1 MPTRQAWMYCSTSIR
16 PTRSRD
22 RRPQSRPARALP
34 TPSLTSISACSSSDI
49 TTTPL
54 TSDDKWLN
62 LGSSPQ
68 LRKAP
73 AAQRMQ
79 IHPLVITKSTPAL
92 LTSDANVPVFK
103 FTIAPLS
110 DPKTKKN
117 RTRTGRG
124 TFLTHLPTHTLRV
137 ERDRR
142 APRLT
147 PRASSPREH
156 KYRPTQ
162 PDEQAPHRTPAH
174 ALPEPTTG
182 PDLRPHRSPST
193 SRTSLTI
200 STRGPPLHP
209 PQSHAAPAPL
219 PAAPAAELSPRVPP
233 APMRVYSEYV
243 PVEPVIDYATFPSPQ
258 PLPSSFLP
266 EDDSDDGG
274 PSEEKLRSHWSP
286 PSVDHA
292 RLSFAT
298 HRRLRSNAQ
307 LFIFSYATNCSAPFL
322 TPTSESDVCPPQPS
336 SWNIARNPPAGPT
349 HQSAKPKG
357 RTTNAL

>member
-1 MPTRQAWMYCSTSIR
+1 MQRGTKYITLVSLCLLVKLGFP
-16 PTRSRD
+16 PRSR
-22 RRPQSRPARALP
+22 SP
-34 TPSLTSISACSSSDI
+34 TPSLTSISACSSSN
-49 TTTPL
+49 TPTTPL
-54 TSDDKWLN
+54 TSDDKWPG
-62 LGSSPQ
+62 LGSNPQ
-68 LRKAP
+68 LRIAP
-73 AAQRMQ
+73 ALAAQRVQ
-79 IHPLVITKSTPAL
+79 IYPLVITKSTLAL
-92 LTSDANVPVFK
+92 LASDANVFK
-103 FTIAPLS
+103 FTIVPLS

-117 RTRTGRG
+117 RTRTWRG
-124 TFLTHLPTHTLRV
+124 S
-137 ERDRR
+137 
-142 APRLT
+142 ALT
-147 PRASSPREH
+147 PRASFPREH

-162 PDEQAPHRTPAH
+162 LDEQAPHRTPAH

-182 PDLRPHRSPST
+182 PDLRPHRPAST

-200 STRGPPLHP
+200 STRVPRSTGT
-209 PQSHAAPAPL
+209 ATGAG
-219 PAAPAAELSPRVPP
+219 AAELSPRVPH
-233 APMRVYSEYV
+233 APMRVYSKYV
-243 PVEPVIDYATFPSPQ
+243 PVELVIDYATFPSPQ

-322 TPTSESDVCPPQPS
+322 TPTSASDVCPPQPS